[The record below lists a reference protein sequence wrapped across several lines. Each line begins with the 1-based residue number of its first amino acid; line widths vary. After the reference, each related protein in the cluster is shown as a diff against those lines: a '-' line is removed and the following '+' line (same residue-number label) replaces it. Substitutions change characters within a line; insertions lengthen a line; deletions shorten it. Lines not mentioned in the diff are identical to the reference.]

1 MKIRGFGSTNDGRE
15 AKLYTLE
22 NKNGMEITLC
32 DYGAHLVSVL
42 VPVKGD
48 EKKDLVLGYD
58 EVGGYETD
66 ECHFGASIGRNG
78 NRIAGACF
86 ELNGTRYQLAAN
98 ENGNNLHSGP
108 DGYDYR
114 YWEVKEATDTFVT
127 FRLESPDKD
136 QGFPGNFDICVTYTL
151 TQDNAIEIHYEGC
164 CDADTVANMT
174 NHTYFN
180 LGGHDSGDVLNQTL
194 VLKAEQYSPVKDSK
208 SIPTGEHATVF
219 GTPMDFTKEKAIGQ
233 EINADFEQLNFT
245 GGYDHNYILDKA
257 IEGSVELMAV
267 ASCKETGIVMEAYTD
282 LPAVQ
287 FYAGNFIKDVKGKGG
302 SIYGKRNG
310 FCLESQYIPNAINEE
325 SEEKPILRKGDT
337 YDTTTVYKFL
347 F

>member
-1 MKIRGFGSTNDGRE
+1 MKIRGFGATEDGRE
-15 AKLYTLE
+15 ANLYTLE
-22 NKNGMEITLC
+22 NKNGMEIALC

-42 VPVKGD
+42 VPVGGK
-48 EKKDLVLGYD
+48 EKKDLVLGFD
-58 EVGGYETD
+58 DVSGYVTD
-66 ECHFGASIGRNG
+66 GCHFGATIGRNG
-78 NRIAGACF
+78 NRIAEASF
-86 ELNGTRYQLAAN
+86 ELNGSHYQLSAN
-98 ENGNNLHSGP
+98 ENENNLHSGP
-108 DGYDYR
+108 DGYEYR
-114 YWEVKEATDTFVT
+114 YWEVKEAADTYVT
-127 FRLESPDKD
+127 FHLVSPDKD

-151 TQDNAIEIHYEGC
+151 TDENAIEIHYEGT

-180 LGGHDSGDVLNQTL
+180 LGGHDSGDILNQTL
-194 VLKAEQYSPVKDSK
+194 KLKAEYYSPVIDSK
-208 SIPTGEHATVF
+208 SIPTGEHAAVT

-233 EINADFEQLNFT
+233 EINADFEQLIFT

-257 IEGSVELMAV
+257 ICGSVELMAV

-287 FYAGNFIKDVKGKGG
+287 FYAGNFIKDVAGKGG
-302 SIYGKRNG
+302 ITYGKRNG

-325 SEEKPILRKGDT
+325 SEEKPILAKGDT
-337 YDTTTVYKFL
+337 YDTTTVYKFI